1 MLSMKTLYI
10 IFKLLP
16 KLYENTR
23 HRVYSAI
30 IITNNNTI
38 FCCNRTYYLVNILRS
53 IYTSSFY
60 LTFNILLIAIYM
72 LILV

>member
-1 MLSMKTLYI
+1 MLNVKTLYI

-16 KLYENTR
+16 KSCKNTG

-30 IITNNNTI
+30 IIINNNTI
-38 FCCNRTYYLVNILRS
+38 SCRNRTHYLANTLRS

-72 LILV
+72 LILA